1 VRRVAILGI
10 LESPMKTYRKILG
23 GVVGALAVVWLA
35 ISASGQATPIADD
48 EKLFDAVCPI
58 IYPVDQS
65 ASDRGYHYLF
75 YGNGFFI
82 NSDGYLVTAAH
93 VLSQLHGGQPYV
105 LLHQSSS
112 EFRIAQAALVAI
124 DREHDVAI
132 LRVSPNPFAG
142 NYRVS
147 FLPLCPDRPLAG
159 HTVLTAALLPS
170 KPREAYTLN
179 ATVEM
184 RTRGEVLDSEFSQ
197 LEKGKGDTELLI
209 FGHEVVL
216 GQSGAPVIST
226 ESQKVVGLV
235 EGQWFGRS
243 SLAMVATERQPAGAI
258 LPIHYAIAL
267 LQQKHVTWHTSL
279 GAEEQNPQDIT
290 ELAQNSSLPA
300 ALSLVPAAYPSQ
312 SIFGGEVILDAQ
324 IDSTGTLTD
333 IQTIYGEAPYVEKA
347 LVSVRTWIFLPASQ
361 DRYAVGP
368 RIGIAFDFV
377 PRLAASKAPKTHSYE
392 SAFSD
397 SRERNSPERAALPV
411 AAVEPEYPPDASVQ
425 SSVILS
431 ADITEQGQLDSVK
444 ILRGAD
450 PFTDSATAAIHQWGF
465 EPGKH
470 LGATIPSQVIVVFI
484 FAQPLV
490 AAKTQSPKSSP

>member
-1 VRRVAILGI
+1 VPLKLHQKVPAL
-10 LESPMKTYRKILG
+10 
-23 GVVGALAVVWLA
+23 VVIALATIVWPF
-35 ISASGQATPIADD
+35 ASPGTRAQATDD
-48 EKLFDAVCPI
+48 EKLFDAICPI

-105 LLHQSSS
+105 LLHQPSS

-124 DREHDVAI
+124 DREHDVAV
-132 LRVSPNPFAG
+132 LRITPNPFAG
-142 NYRVS
+142 NYKVS
-147 FLPLCPDRPLAG
+147 FLPLSPDRPLPG
-159 HTVLTAALLPS
+159 DTVLTAALLPS

-179 ATVEM
+179 ATIAM
-184 RTRGEVLDSEFSQ
+184 RARGDVIGSEFSQ

-226 ESQKVVGLV
+226 ESQKIVGLV
-235 EGQWFGRS
+235 EGQWFGHN
-243 SLAMVATERQPAGAI
+243 SLAIVPSERQPVGAI

-267 LQQKHVTWHTSL
+267 LQQKHITWHTSL
-279 GAEEQNPQDIT
+279 RAEEQNHQDIT
-290 ELAQNSSLPA
+290 EHAQTASVPA
-300 ALSLVPAAYPSQ
+300 ALSLVPGAYPSQ
-312 SIFGGEVILDAQ
+312 SIFGGEVILDAR

-333 IQTIYGEAPYVEKA
+333 IQTIHGEAPYLEKA
-347 LVSVRTWIFLPASQ
+347 LVSVRTWTFLPASQ
-361 DRYAVGP
+361 DTHSNEP
-368 RIGIAFDFV
+368 RIGIVFDFV
-377 PRLAASKAPKTHSYE
+377 PRLAASKSPKTRHYE
-392 SAFSD
+392 YASAD
-397 SRERNSPERAALPV
+397 SHDRNSPERASLPV
-411 AAVEPEYPPDASVQ
+411 GTVAPVYPPDANVQ

-431 ADITEQGQLDSVK
+431 ADITQQGQLDSVK

-450 PFTDSATAAIHQWGF
+450 PFTDSATTALHQWRF

-470 LGATIPSQVIVVFI
+470 HGATIPSQVIIVFT

-490 AAKTQSPKSSP
+490 AVKTQSPKLSQ

>member
-1 VRRVAILGI
+1 MPLK
-10 LESPMKTYRKILG
+10 LNQKTHVL
-23 GVVGALAVVWLA
+23 VVIALATIVWPFTSLGTRA
-35 ISASGQATPIADD
+35 HTTGD

-82 NSDGYLVTAAH
+82 NSDGYLITAGH

-132 LRVSPNPFAG
+132 LRVSPNPFEG
-142 NYRVS
+142 NYKVS
-147 FLPLCPDRPLAG
+147 YLPLSADRPLPG
-159 HTVLTAALLPS
+159 QTVLSAALLPS

-179 ATVEM
+179 ATLE
-184 RTRGEVLDSEFSQ
+184 TRASGEVLGSEFSQ

-226 ESQKVVGLV
+226 ESQSVIGLV
-235 EGQWFGRS
+235 EGQWFGRN
-243 SLAMVATERQPAGAI
+243 SLARVAAEREPAGAI
-258 LPIHYAIAL
+258 LPIHYAIAS
-267 LQQKHVTWHTSL
+267 LQQKHITWHTNL
-279 GAEEQNPQDIT
+279 RAEEQNRQDST
-290 ELAQNSSLPA
+290 EHAQNSSVPA

-312 SIFGGEVILDAQ
+312 SIFGGEVILDAR
-324 IDSTGTLTD
+324 IDGTGTLTD
-333 IQTIYGEAPYVEKA
+333 IQTSHGESPYLEKA
-347 LVSVRTWIFLPASQ
+347 LVSVQTWTFLPSTQ
-361 DRYAVGP
+361 ESHSNEP
-368 RIGIAFDFV
+368 RIGIAFDFI
-377 PRLAASKAPKTHSYE
+377 PRLAAPKAPKTHNYE
-392 SAFSD
+392 NAPSD
-397 SRERNSPERAALPV
+397 FLERSSPEHAALPV
-411 AAVEPEYPPDASVQ
+411 ATVEPEYPPDANVQ

-431 ADITEQGQLDSVK
+431 ADITEQGQLDSVNV
-444 ILRGAD
+444 LRGAD
-450 PFTDSATAAIHQWGF
+450 PFTDSATTALHQWRF

-470 LGATIPSQVIVVFI
+470 LGETIPSQVIVVFT

-490 AAKTQSPKSSP
+490 ATKTQSPKSSQ

>member
-1 VRRVAILGI
+1 MPLKLNQKMLALVVAAVATIAWPFT
-10 LESPMKTYRKILG
+10 SPGPR
-23 GVVGALAVVWLA
+23 A
-35 ISASGQATPIADD
+35 QAPDD
-48 EKLFDAVCPI
+48 EKLFDAICPI

-82 NSDGYLVTAAH
+82 NSDAYLITAAH

-142 NYRVS
+142 NYKVS
-147 FLPLCPDRPLAG
+147 FLPLSSDRPLPG
-159 HTVLTAALLPS
+159 QTVLSAALLPS

-179 ATVEM
+179 ATIEM
-184 RTRGEVLDSEFSQ
+184 RARGEILDSEFSQ

-216 GQSGAPVIST
+216 GQSGAPVISA
-226 ESQKVVGLV
+226 ESQSVVGLV
-235 EGQWFGRS
+235 EGQWFGHN
-243 SLAMVATERQPAGAI
+243 SLAMVAAERQPVGAI

-267 LQQKHVTWHTSL
+267 LQQKHVAWHTSL
-279 GAEEQNPQDIT
+279 RAEEENQQNTTQ
-290 ELAQNSSLPA
+290 SSQSSSAAA

-312 SIFGGEVILDAQ
+312 SIFGGEVILDARV
-324 IDSTGTLTD
+324 DSTGTLAD
-333 IQTIYGEAPYVEKA
+333 IQTVHGEAPYLEKA
-347 LVSVRTWIFLPASQ
+347 LVAVRTWAFVPTQSNLTTE
-361 DRYAVGP
+361 P

-377 PRLAASKAPKTHSYE
+377 PRLAASRVPKTHNYE
-392 SAFSD
+392 DASAD

-411 AAVEPEYPPDASVQ
+411 STVEPEYPPSANVQ

-431 ADITEQGQLDSVK
+431 ADINQQGRLDSVNV
-444 ILRGAD
+444 LRGAD
-450 PFTDSATAAIHQWGF
+450 PFTASATAALHQWRF
-465 EPGKH
+465 QPANH
-470 LGATIPSQVIVVFI
+470 LGATISSQAIIVFN

-490 AAKTQSPKSSP
+490 SSKTQSPKSSQ

>member
-1 VRRVAILGI
+1 MPLKLNQPLKLNLKAL
-10 LESPMKTYRKILG
+10 
-23 GVVGALAVVWLA
+23 ALAVIAIACIVWPFVSP
-35 ISASGQATPIADD
+35 SARAQAPDD
-48 EKLFDAVCPI
+48 EKLFDAICPI

-82 NSDGYLVTAAH
+82 DSEGYLITAAH

-112 EFRIAQAALVAI
+112 EFRIAQAALVAV

-142 NYRVS
+142 NYKVS
-147 FLPLCPDRPLAG
+147 FLPMTPNRPLPG
-159 HTVLTAALLPS
+159 QTVLTAALLPS

-179 ATVEM
+179 ATLEM
-184 RTRGEVLDSEFSQ
+184 RGRGEVLDSEFSQ
-197 LEKGKGDTELLI
+197 LQKGKGDTELLI
-209 FGHEVVL
+209 FGHQVVL

-235 EGQWFGRS
+235 EGQWFGHN
-243 SLAMVATERQPAGAI
+243 SLAMVAAERQPVGAI

-267 LQQKHVTWHTSL
+267 LQQKHITWHTSFR
-279 GAEEQNPQDIT
+279 AEEQNQQDIT
-290 ELAQNSSLPA
+290 ERVQNSSVPA
-300 ALSLVPAAYPSQ
+300 ALSFVPAAYPSQ
-312 SIFGGEVILDAQ
+312 SIFGGEVILDAR

-333 IQTIYGEAPYVEKA
+333 IQTIHGDAPYLEKA
-347 LVSVRTWIFLPASQ
+347 LVSVRTWTFLPASQ
-361 DRYAVGP
+361 DSHSNEA
-368 RIGIAFDFV
+368 RIGIVFGFV
-377 PRLAASKAPKTHSYE
+377 PRLAASKSPNTHNYE
-392 SAFSD
+392 NAFSD
-397 SRERNSPERAALPV
+397 SRERNSPEHAALPV
-411 AAVEPEYPPDASVQ
+411 ATVEPEYPPDANVQ

-431 ADITEQGQLDSVK
+431 ADLTQQGQLDSVK
-444 ILRGAD
+444 ILRGAAD
-450 PFTDSATAAIHQWGF
+450 SFTDSATTALHQWRF

-470 LGATIPSQVIVVFI
+470 LGATIPSQVIIVFT

-490 AAKTQSPKSSP
+490 AAKTQSPKLSQ

>member
-1 VRRVAILGI
+1 MPLK
-10 LESPMKTYRKILG
+10 LNQKTLVL
-23 GVVGALAVVWLA
+23 VVIALATIVWPFTSLGTRA
-35 ISASGQATPIADD
+35 QTTDD

-112 EFRIAQAALVAI
+112 DLRSAQAALVAI

-179 ATVEM
+179 ATIEM

-258 LPIHYAIAL
+258 LP
-267 LQQKHVTWHTSL
+267 T
-279 GAEEQNPQDIT
+279 
-290 ELAQNSSLPA
+290 
-300 ALSLVPAAYPSQ
+300 
-312 SIFGGEVILDAQ
+312 
-324 IDSTGTLTD
+324 
-333 IQTIYGEAPYVEKA
+333 
-347 LVSVRTWIFLPASQ
+347 
-361 DRYAVGP
+361 
-368 RIGIAFDFV
+368 
-377 PRLAASKAPKTHSYE
+377 
-392 SAFSD
+392 
-397 SRERNSPERAALPV
+397 
-411 AAVEPEYPPDASVQ
+411 
-425 SSVILS
+425 
-431 ADITEQGQLDSVK
+431 
-444 ILRGAD
+444 
-450 PFTDSATAAIHQWGF
+450 
-465 EPGKH
+465 
-470 LGATIPSQVIVVFI
+470 
-484 FAQPLV
+484 
-490 AAKTQSPKSSP
+490 

>member
-1 VRRVAILGI
+1 
-10 LESPMKTYRKILG
+10 MKTYRKILG
-23 GVVGALAVVWLA
+23 GVVGAFAVVWLA
-35 ISASGQATPIADD
+35 ISASGQAAPIADD

-75 YGNGFFI
+75 FGNGFFI

-93 VLSQLHGGQPYV
+93 VLGQLHGGQPYV

-147 FLPLCPDRPLAG
+147 FLPLRPDRPLPG

-179 ATVEM
+179 ATIEM
-184 RTRGEVLDSEFSQ
+184 RARGEVLDSEFSQ

-226 ESQKVVGLV
+226 ESQKVIGLV
-235 EGQWFGRS
+235 EGQWFGRN
-243 SLAMVATERQPAGAI
+243 SLAMVAAERQPVGAI

-279 GAEEQNPQDIT
+279 DAEEQNHQDIT
-290 ELAQNSSLPA
+290 EHAQNSSVPA

-324 IDSTGTLTD
+324 IDSTETLTD
-333 IQTIYGEAPYVEKA
+333 IQTIHGEAPYLEKA

-361 DRYAVGP
+361 DSHSNEP

-377 PRLAASKAPKTHSYE
+377 PRLAASKAPKTHNYE
-392 SAFSD
+392 NAFSD

-411 AAVEPEYPPDASVQ
+411 ATVEPEYPPDANVQ

-431 ADITEQGQLDSVK
+431 ADITQQGQLDSVK

-450 PFTDSATAAIHQWGF
+450 PFTDSATTAIHQWRF

-470 LGATIPSQVIVVFI
+470 LGATIPSRVIVVFT

-490 AAKTQSPKSSP
+490 AAKTQSPKSSQ